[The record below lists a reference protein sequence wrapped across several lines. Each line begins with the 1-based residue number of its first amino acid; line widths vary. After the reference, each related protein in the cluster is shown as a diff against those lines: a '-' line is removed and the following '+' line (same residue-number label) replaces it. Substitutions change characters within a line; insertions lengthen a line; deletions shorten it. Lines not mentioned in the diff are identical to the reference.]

1 MHKPF
6 TSLSSGSGHVDL
18 WLPHPK
24 GVDKTNLDTKERK
37 LKSPCHQLFDNA
49 SWRTLLFPLNMLS
62 SLLRFTFFAGKKA
75 KSPNVAID
83 HDLAEG
89 LVDLEKLKATMQRTL
104 DSLQLEFQD
113 KLSVKIQP
121 SEF

>member
-1 MHKPF
+1 
-6 TSLSSGSGHVDL
+6 
-18 WLPHPK
+18 
-24 GVDKTNLDTKERK
+24 
-37 LKSPCHQLFDNA
+37 
-49 SWRTLLFPLNMLS
+49 MLS
-62 SLLRFTFFAGKKA
+62 SLLRYNNIVHAFFAGKKA

-89 LVDLEKLKATMQRTL
+89 LVDLEKLKATMQRTV